1 MSLKAKK
8 IHELRAIAQGMGIK
22 FNFGMTKEAMIQAI
36 ELKQVTLAPK
46 EKIPD
51 PVRVIEG
58 TLQGSIRSTLKE
70 YIDRGLRLD
79 FPTDTTWRLQRGIK
93 EDSGHISA
101 PLAVVIAAAKGV
113 M

>member
-1 MSLKAKK
+1 MSLKSKK

-22 FNFGMTKEAMIQAI
+22 FNFGMTKEAMIQSI
-36 ELKQVTLAPK
+36 EAGQVAMIPK
-46 EKIPD
+46 PVKPD

-58 TLQGSIRSTLKE
+58 TLQGSIRSTLKD
-70 YIDRGLRLD
+70 YIDRGLRLE
-79 FPTDTTWRLQRGIK
+79 FPTDATWRVSRGIK

-101 PLAVVIAAAKGV
+101 KMSNIIEAAKGV